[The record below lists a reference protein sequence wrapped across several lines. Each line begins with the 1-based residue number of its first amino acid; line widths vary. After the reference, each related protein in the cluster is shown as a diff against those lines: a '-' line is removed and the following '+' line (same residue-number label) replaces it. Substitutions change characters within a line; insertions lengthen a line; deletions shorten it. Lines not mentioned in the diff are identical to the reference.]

1 MPKDPRPALP
11 RRRWGIGVLL
21 GSGVL
26 VSFLDRVS
34 LSAAAPQLARELS
47 LGPAELGILFSSFL
61 WCYALMQVPVGI
73 VVDRLGVTLVGRWGA
88 FLWSVAAMATAFA
101 GGFGGILAARIVLG
115 IAEAPSF
122 PAVSKAT
129 GHWFPRRERARAT
142 AIFDASA
149 KFSNVIGIPL
159 IAFVVVRF
167 GWRWGFGLTS
177 AISFAYFVAFYLL
190 YREPSSD
197 GRLSQQ
203 ERGYILSGGSVP
215 EGQSESGT
223 LKMLSYLLG
232 QPKIW
237 GLAIGFGAYGYSFYL
252 FLTWLPEYLVSTHGM
267 TLLRSAGYTAMP
279 WAFATVTDLAV
290 GGWLVDKLIARGADE
305 TRTRKTVLVTG
316 MLLGLAIV
324 GATRTTDPAWATFWI
339 SVSLGGLAAA
349 APVGWSIPSLIGP
362 KGGVGAVGGI
372 MNFAVNV
379 MGIAAPIVTG
389 LIVRQTH
396 SFTGAFLV
404 AAAILLIGAISFTSL
419 LGRIE
424 TLPGP
429 AKAEA
434 RGAAG

>member
-73 VVDRLGVTLVGRWGA
+73 VVDRLGVTRVGRWGA

-290 GGWLVDKLIARGADE
+290 GGC
-305 TRTRKTVLVTG
+305 
-316 MLLGLAIV
+316 LAIV

-404 AAAILLIGAISFTSL
+404 AAAILLVGAISFTSL

>member
-1 MPKDPRPALP
+1 
-11 RRRWGIGVLL
+11 
-21 GSGVL
+21 
-26 VSFLDRVS
+26 
-34 LSAAAPQLARELS
+34 
-47 LGPAELGILFSSFL
+47 
-61 WCYALMQVPVGI
+61 
-73 VVDRLGVTLVGRWGA
+73 
-88 FLWSVAAMATAFA
+88 
-101 GGFGGILAARIVLG
+101 
-115 IAEAPSF
+115 
-122 PAVSKAT
+122 
-129 GHWFPRRERARAT
+129 
-142 AIFDASA
+142 
-149 KFSNVIGIPL
+149 
-159 IAFVVVRF
+159 
-167 GWRWGFGLTS
+167 
-177 AISFAYFVAFYLL
+177 
-190 YREPSSD
+190 
-197 GRLSQQ
+197 
-203 ERGYILSGGSVP
+203 
-215 EGQSESGT
+215 
-223 LKMLSYLLG
+223 
-232 QPKIW
+232 
-237 GLAIGFGAYGYSFYL
+237 
-252 FLTWLPEYLVSTHGM
+252 
-267 TLLRSAGYTAMP
+267 
-279 WAFATVTDLAV
+279 VTDLAV

-404 AAAILLIGAISFTSL
+404 AAAILLVGAISFTSL

>member
-1 MPKDPRPALP
+1 
-11 RRRWGIGVLL
+11 VLL

-61 WCYALMQVPVGI
+61 WCYALLQVPIGV
-73 VVDRLGVTLVGRWGA
+73 VVDRLGVTRVGRWGA
-88 FLWSVAAMATAFA
+88 FLWSAASLATAFA
-101 GGFGGILAARIVLG
+101 GGFAGILAARIVLG

-142 AIFDASA
+142 SIFDASA
-149 KFSNVIGIPL
+149 KFSNVIGVPL
-159 IAFVVVRF
+159 VAFVVVRF
-167 GWRWGFGLTS
+167 GWRWGFGVTS

-190 YREPSSD
+190 YRDPSSD
-197 GRLSQQ
+197 ARLTR
-203 ERGYILSGGSVP
+203 EEHGYILSGGSVP
-215 EGQSESGT
+215 EGPSDSGT
-223 LKMLSYLLG
+223 VQMLGYLLG
-232 QPKIW
+232 QPKVW

-267 TLLRSAGYTAMP
+267 TLLRSAGYTATP
-279 WAFATVTDLAV
+279 WAFATLTDLAV
-290 GGWLVDKLIARGADE
+290 GGWLVDALIARGADE
-305 TRTRKTVLVTG
+305 TRTRKAVLVTG
-316 MLLGLAIV
+316 MLFGLAIV
-324 GATRTTDPAWATFWI
+324 GATRTNDPVWATLWI
-339 SVSLGGLAAA
+339 SISLGGLAAA

-372 MNFAVNV
+372 MNFAVNL

-396 SFTGAFLV
+396 SFTDAFLA
-404 AAAILLIGAISFTSL
+404 AAAILVVGAASFTFL
-419 LGRIE
+419 LGKIE

-429 AKAEA
+429 P
-434 RGAAG
+434 RGAG